1 MPRFI
6 AIPVGQGDAFYVERE
21 GFSMLI
27 DGGRSRTAFPSMFQE
42 VTKRDGVNVVVCTHN
57 DADHANGILGLL
69 EAGLKCGE
77 VWLPGRWLSALPDL
91 LRPFVEVF
99 VELADNVAET
109 GSWSNM
115 ENLQSS
121 VAPIEAYAERMY
133 PPVAEA
139 PGTEDGLSVA
149 ENGWPE
155 SYLQMLERAEP
166 WGLLPHWPESWD
178 PVGWRCL
185 WWHGY
190 YRWLGPAGIRLL
202 WSAIEAAG
210 QIRAI
215 ATAAFHRGIP
225 VRWFEFD
232 TATPS
237 GGVPA
242 LQAINAHPVA
252 RVRPRVGSLLA
263 WLALTVSN
271 KESLVFWSPPIE
283 RHPGVLFTAD
293 SDLKDIRLPTHLNRA
308 IATAPHH
315 GSKANANAY
324 KAVETTAQDGFP
336 SITWVRSDGR
346 DRSRPGGTYLGL
358 AARRLCTRC
367 RHAGGGW
374 TTEQAVYLYSC
385 KGAWTRHRTSQVCS
399 CQ

>member
-1 MPRFI
+1 M
-6 AIPVGQGDAFYVERE
+6 
-21 GFSMLI
+21 
-27 DGGRSRTAFPSMFQE
+27 
-42 VTKRDGVNVVVCTHN
+42 
-57 DADHANGILGLL
+57 
-69 EAGLKCGE
+69 
-77 VWLPGRWLSALPDL
+77 
-91 LRPFVEVF
+91 
-99 VELADNVAET
+99 
-109 GSWSNM
+109 
-115 ENLQSS
+115 
-121 VAPIEAYAERMY
+121 
-133 PPVAEA
+133 
-139 PGTEDGLSVA
+139 
-149 ENGWPE
+149 
-155 SYLQMLERAEP
+155 
-166 WGLLPHWPESWD
+166 
-178 PVGWRCL
+178 
-185 WWHGY
+185 
-190 YRWLGPAGIRLL
+190 
-202 WSAIEAAG
+202 
-210 QIRAI
+210 
-215 ATAAFHRGIP
+215 
-225 VRWFEFD
+225 
-232 TATPS
+232 
-237 GGVPA
+237 PA